1 MKYHRILLKLSG
13 EALSGDKGFGFD
25 EATVRQVA
33 GQVKEAHAQ
42 GTQIGIVIGAGNFWR
57 GRSSQEMDRVK
68 ADQIGML
75 ATVMN
80 CLYASEIFRGEGM
93 DTSIYA
99 PYPVGLYTEN
109 FNKDKV
115 NRDLAEGKVVFYA
128 GGTGHPYFSTDMAI
142 ALRAVETDCDV
153 MLMAKS
159 VDGVYDDD
167 PRKNPQAKRYDE
179 LTYQEI
185 LEKNLMVMDL
195 PAAALCMENHMP
207 AVLFALKEER
217 SIIRVVNGEKIG
229 TTICRIK

>member
-1 MKYHRILLKLSG
+1 MKYRRVLLKLSG
-13 EALSGDKGFGFD
+13 EALSGEKGFGFD
-25 EATVRQVA
+25 EATVRKVA
-33 GQVKEAHAQ
+33 GQVKEAHEA
-42 GTQIGIVIGAGNFWR
+42 GVQIGIVIGAGNFWR

-93 DTSIYA
+93 KTAVYA

-115 NRDLAEGKVVFYA
+115 NQDLLDGKIVFYA

-153 MLMAKS
+153 MLMAKN

-167 PRKNPQAKRYDE
+167 PNKNPNAHKYE
-179 LTYQEI
+179 VLTYQEI
-185 LEKNLMVMDL
+185 LAKNLKVMDL

-207 AVLFALKEER
+207 AVLFALREER
-217 SIIRVVNGEKIG
+217 SIIRVVGGETIG
-229 TTICRIK
+229 TTITG